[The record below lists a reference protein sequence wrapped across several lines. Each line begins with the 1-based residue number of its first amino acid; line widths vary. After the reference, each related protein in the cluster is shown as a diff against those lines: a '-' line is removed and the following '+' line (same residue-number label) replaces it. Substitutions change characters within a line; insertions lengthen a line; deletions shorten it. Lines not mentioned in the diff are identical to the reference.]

1 MRGLQSKA
9 LAFVLL
15 CGTPLWAEEA
25 TLSAGEEVA
34 VVLTRTD
41 SIPPEV
47 QEASD
52 PYFEGYVQA
61 LVDMHYA
68 EYRVAVL
75 VKNRNVWL
83 ANLPNNKLISNSIVS
98 FVKDVP
104 GVKEVHVLNG
114 VPPEDSDLRDKYV
127 KRPQISGIW
136 FPQMTELF
144 QPLVADPRQATY
156 AVGWRSGDRVC
167 GCKAVDISLGDDFPI
182 YRWLDLFL
190 GGDLQIGIDAGIWSV
205 FNMDPYP
212 DIAGGSELVNT
223 DFYVGV
229 PLTYA
234 RDAWSFRF
242 RGYHISGHLGD
253 EFLVNHPGFVRV
265 NPSIEAIDLFASY
278 QATDEIRIYAG
289 QGVYVHSDPSFKWKP
304 LYIEYGTEVRF
315 LGSKFHKQK
324 LYGTCFIALNWRNLQ
339 QLDWNFDGT
348 YLFGYEFSKLQGI
361 GRKIRFFIEYHHGYS
376 LEGQFAK
383 ERTRYFEYNLSY
395 GF

>member
-1 MRGLQSKA
+1 
-9 LAFVLL
+9 
-15 CGTPLWAEEA
+15 
-25 TLSAGEEVA
+25 
-34 VVLTRTD
+34 
-41 SIPPEV
+41 
-47 QEASD
+47 
-52 PYFEGYVQA
+52 
-61 LVDMHYA
+61 
-68 EYRVAVL
+68 
-75 VKNRNVWL
+75 
-83 ANLPNNKLISNSIVS
+83 
-98 FVKDVP
+98 
-104 GVKEVHVLNG
+104 
-114 VPPEDSDLRDKYV
+114 
-127 KRPQISGIW
+127 
-136 FPQMTELF
+136 
-144 QPLVADPRQATY
+144 
-156 AVGWRSGDRVC
+156 
-167 GCKAVDISLGDDFPI
+167 
-182 YRWLDLFL
+182 
-190 GGDLQIGIDAGIWSV
+190 
-205 FNMDPYP
+205 MDPYP